1 MAVTPRN
8 EIKTDKIYI
17 KDVFEQWY
25 RIPEYQRPY
34 VWSKDEVIDL
44 LDDISYAAV
53 NTPANDYFLGSFVYQ
68 HKKAGGEQEFVEND
82 LLDGQQRITTI
93 FLLFAVIRDIE
104 TNKKRKENCQKYIF
118 QEEDKDTNTPERI
131 RLLYKI
137 RPEVERFIDEYV
149 KSENSIIDK
158 WEDIIRIANEDKD
171 VSIKNMANA
180 IICIRTYFE
189 ENKNIDIF
197 FPYLLQYVLMIYVYS
212 EQLEDAFRLF
222 TILND
227 RGVKLRNSDILK
239 AQNLQYVPDAER
251 VKYGLQWE
259 ELESELGEDFDR
271 FLSFIRT
278 IVVKEK
284 ARLNLLQ
291 EFEDKIYSPKEKDK
305 TTGKLKPA
313 LLKKGKE
320 TFDLLNRYYEHYD
333 QLFENDN
340 HSFTN
345 GFEFNNMLVVM
356 KTTLPST
363 DWIPPLL
370 SYYNKYNSN
379 RIYDFLLL
387 LDKKFTGDWIGQLT
401 PTERIENMNAILKGI
416 EVHKIPDDLFKT
428 NLFNFDKTNFLKN
441 INKKVYGRQFVKNIL
456 LKLDFLHNDNKANK
470 WSGFGQIT
478 IEHILPQTPK
488 DGSQWKKDFTDIDR
502 ADLTNKLGNL
512 ILLGRGK
519 NASQG
524 RLDYSLK
531 HQKYFAKNINTFPNS
546 LRVFNK
552 YRTQWT
558 KNELNE
564 NQTYVINELK
574 TYYNIK

>member
-1 MAVTPRN
+1 MAITPRN

-34 VWSKDEVIDL
+34 VWNKDEVIDL
-44 LDDISYAAV
+44 LDDISYAAQ
-53 NTPANDYFLGSFVYQ
+53 NTPSNDYFLGSFVYQ

-93 FLLFAVIRDIE
+93 FLLFAVVRDIE

-137 RPEVERFIDEYV
+137 RPEVEKFIDEYV
-149 KSENSIIDK
+149 KPTDSIVEK
-158 WEDIIRIANEDKD
+158 WEEIKRIANEDKD
-171 VSIKNMANA
+171 VSIKNMANT
-180 IICIRTYFE
+180 IVCIRTYFE
-189 ENKNIDIF
+189 ENKNLDIF

-239 AQNLQYVPDAER
+239 AQNLQYVSDVER

-291 EFEDKIYSPKEKDK
+291 EFEDKIYNPKEKDK
-305 TTGKLKPA
+305 ATGTVKSA

-320 TFDLLNRYYEHYD
+320 TFDLLNKYYKHYD

-340 HSFTN
+340 HNFTN

-370 SYYNKYNSN
+370 SYYNKFKSN
-379 RIYDFLLL
+379 HIYDFLLL
-387 LDKKFTGDWIGQLT
+387 LDRKFTGDWIGQLT
-401 PTERIENMNAILKGI
+401 PTERIENMNALLKGI
-416 EVHKIPDDLFKT
+416 DTHKSPNDLFSTK
-428 NLFNFDKTNFLKN
+428 LFDFDKANFLKN
-441 INKKVYGRQFVKNIL
+441 LERKVYGKQFVKNIL
-456 LKLDFLHNDNKANK
+456 LKLDFLCGDNKANK

-488 DGSQWKKDFTDIDR
+488 DGSQWKIDFTDNDR
-502 ADLTNKLGNL
+502 TELTDKLGNL

-531 HQKYFAKNINTFPNS
+531 HQKYFANNINTFPNS

-558 KNELNE
+558 KKELNE
-564 NQTYVINELK
+564 NQIYVIDTLK
-574 TYYNIK
+574 AYYDIK

>member
-34 VWSKDEVIDL
+34 VWSKDEVIEL

-53 NTPANDYFLGSFVYQ
+53 NTPTNDYFLGSFVYQ
-68 HKKAGGEQEFVEND
+68 HRKAGGEQEFIEND

-93 FLLFAVIRDIE
+93 FLLFAVVRDIE
-104 TNKKRKENCQKYIF
+104 INKKRKENCQKYIF

-137 RPEVERFIDEYV
+137 RLEVEKFIDEYV
-149 KSENSIIDK
+149 KTENSIIEK
-158 WEDIIRIANEDKD
+158 WEDIKRIAIEDKD

-180 IICIRTYFE
+180 IVSIRTYFE
-189 ENKNIDIF
+189 ENKNIDTF

-239 AQNLQYVPDAER
+239 AQNLQHVPDAER
-251 VKYGLQWE
+251 TKYGLQWE
-259 ELESELGEDFDR
+259 ELESELGEEFDR

-278 IVVKEK
+278 IVIKEK

-320 TFDLLNRYYEHYD
+320 TFDLLNKYYDHYD

-340 HSFTN
+340 YNFTN

-370 SYYNKYNSN
+370 SYYNKFNSN

-416 EVHKIPDDLFKT
+416 ETYKSTDDLFKT
-428 NLFNFDKTNFLKN
+428 KLFDFDKTNLLKN
-441 INKKVYGRQFVKNIL
+441 ISQKAYGRQFVKNIL
-456 LKLDFLHNDNKANK
+456 LKLDFLHNDNKTNK

-488 DGSQWKKDFTDIDR
+488 DGSQWKKDFTDTDR
-502 ADLTNKLGNL
+502 AELTNKIGNL

-524 RLDYSLK
+524 RFDYSLK
-531 HQKYFAKNINTFPNS
+531 HKKYFDKNINTFPNS
-546 LRVFNK
+546 IRVFNE

-564 NQTYVINELK
+564 NQKYVIDTLK

>member
-1 MAVTPRN
+1 MAKTIRN

-17 KDVFEQWY
+17 KDIFEQWY

-34 VWSKDEVIDL
+34 VWGKDEVVDL

-53 NTPANDYFLGSFVYQ
+53 NTPNNDYFLGSFVYQ
-68 HKKAGGEQEFVEND
+68 HKKAGGDQEFIEND

-104 TNKKRKENCQKYIF
+104 TNKKRKENCQKYIY

-137 RPEVERFIDEYV
+137 RPEVEKFIEEYV
-149 KSENSIIDK
+149 KPENSIVDK
-158 WEDIIRIANEDKD
+158 WDDIKHIANEAKD

-180 IICIRTYFE
+180 IVNIRNYFE
-189 ENKNIDIF
+189 EQKNIDTV

-239 AQNLQYVPDAER
+239 AQNLQHVPDVDR
-251 VKYGLQWE
+251 IKYGIKWE
-259 ELESELGEDFDR
+259 ELESELGDDFDR

-291 EFEDKIYSPKEKDK
+291 EFEEKIYNPKEKDK
-305 TTGKLKPA
+305 STGQLKPS
-313 LLKKGKE
+313 LLKRGKD
-320 TFDLLNRYYEHYD
+320 TFDLLEKYYKHYD

-340 HSFTN
+340 HNFTN
-345 GFEFNNMLVVM
+345 GFEFNNLLVVM

-370 SYYNKYNSN
+370 SYYNKFNSN

-387 LDKKFTGDWIGQLT
+387 LDKKFTGDWVGQLS
-401 PTERIENMNAILKGI
+401 PTERIENMNSILKGI
-416 EVHKIPDDLFKT
+416 ETHITPNDLLKT
-428 NLFNFDKTNFLKN
+428 NLFDFDKADFLKN
-441 INKKVYGRQFVKNIL
+441 VEGKVYGRQFAKSIL
-456 LKLDFLHNDNKANK
+456 LKLDYLLNDNKTTK
-470 WSGFGQIT
+470 WSSFSQIT
-478 IEHILPQTPK
+478 IEHILPQTPT
-488 DGSQWKKDFTDIDR
+488 DSSQWKKDFTDTER
-502 ADLTNKLGNL
+502 AELTNKIGNL

-524 RLDYSLK
+524 RLDYAQK
-531 HQKYFAKNINTFPNS
+531 HQKYFINNINTFPNS

-552 YRTQWT
+552 YQTTWT
-558 KNELNE
+558 KTELYE
-564 NQTYVINELK
+564 NQTNVITTLK
-574 TYYNIK
+574 KYYGI

>member
-1 MAVTPRN
+1 MATTIRN

-17 KDVFEQWY
+17 KDIFEQWY

-34 VWSKDEVIDL
+34 VWGKDEVLDL

-53 NTPANDYFLGSFVYQ
+53 NTPNNDYFLGSFVYQ
-68 HKKAGGEQEFVEND
+68 HKKAGGDQEFVEND

-93 FLLFAVIRDIE
+93 FLLFAVVRDIE
-104 TNKKRKENCQKYIF
+104 TNKKRKENCQKYIY

-137 RPEVERFIDEYV
+137 RPEVEKFIDEYV
-149 KSENSIIDK
+149 KTENSIIEK
-158 WEDIIRIANEDKD
+158 WEDIKRIANEGKD
-171 VSIKNMANA
+171 VSIKNMANT
-180 IICIRTYFE
+180 IVNIKNFFE
-189 ENKNIDIF
+189 EKNNIDIV

-239 AQNLQYVPDAER
+239 AQNLQHVPDAER
-251 VKYGLQWE
+251 IKYGIKWE
-259 ELESELGEDFDR
+259 ELESELGDDFDR

-291 EFEDKIYSPKEKDK
+291 EFEDKIYNPKEKDK
-305 TTGKLKPA
+305 STGIIKPA

-320 TFDLLNRYYEHYD
+320 TFDLIEKYYKHYN

-340 HSFTN
+340 HNFTN
-345 GFEFNNMLVVM
+345 GFEFNNLLVVM

-370 SYYNKYNSN
+370 SYFNKFNSN

-387 LDKKFTGDWIGQLT
+387 LDKKFSGDWVGQLS
-401 PTERIENMNAILKGI
+401 PTERIENMNSILKGI
-416 EVHKIPDDLFKT
+416 EAHKTPDELFKT
-428 NLFNFDKTNFLKN
+428 NLFDFDKADFLKN
-441 INKKVYGRQFVKNIL
+441 IEGKVYGRQFAKSIL
-456 LKLDFLHNDNKANK
+456 LKLDFLLNDNKTTK
-470 WSGFGQIT
+470 WSAFSQIT
-478 IEHILPQTPK
+478 IEHILPQTPS
-488 DGSQWKKDFTDIDR
+488 DSSQWKKDFTDIER
-502 ADLTNKLGNL
+502 AELTNKIGNL

-524 RLDYSLK
+524 RLDYSEK
-531 HQKYFAKNINTFPNS
+531 HKKYFANNINTFPNS

-552 YRTQWT
+552 YQTVWT
-558 KNELNE
+558 KTELDE
-564 NQTYVINELK
+564 NQKNVITTLK
-574 TYYNIK
+574 NYYGI

>member
-1 MAVTPRN
+1 MAVTQRN
-8 EIKTDKIYI
+8 EIRTDKIYI
-17 KDVFEQWY
+17 KDVFELWY

-44 LDDISYAAV
+44 LDDISYAAI
-53 NTPANDYFLGSFVYQ
+53 NTPSNDYFLGSFVFQ
-68 HKKAGGEQEFVEND
+68 HKKAGEGQAFVEND

-93 FLLFAVIRDIE
+93 FILFAVIRDIE
-104 TNKKRKENCQKYIF
+104 TNEKRKKNCQNYIF
-118 QEEDKDTNTPERI
+118 QQEDKDTNTPERI

-137 RPEVERFIDEYV
+137 RPEVEAFIDEYI
-149 KSENSIIDK
+149 KPENSIIEN
-158 WEDIIRIANEDKD
+158 WEEIKRKASDEKD

-180 IICIRTYFE
+180 IVSIRTYFE
-189 ENKNIDIF
+189 ENENIDTF

-227 RGVKLRNSDILK
+227 RGIKLRNSDILK
-239 AQNLQYVPDAER
+239 AQNLQNVPDGER
-251 VKYGLQWE
+251 TKYGGKWE

-291 EFEDKIYSPKEKDK
+291 EFEDKIYNPQEKDK
-305 TTGKLKPA
+305 STGQLKPA
-313 LLKKGKE
+313 LLKRGKE
-320 TFDLLNRYYEHYD
+320 TFDLLDRYFKHYD

-345 GFEFNNMLVVM
+345 GFEFNNMLVCM
-356 KTTLPST
+356 QTTLPST

-370 SYYNKYNSN
+370 SYYNKFKSE
-379 RIYDFLLL
+379 RIYNFLLL
-387 LDKKFTGDWIGQLT
+387 LDKKFTGDWVTQLT
-401 PTERIENMNAILKGI
+401 PTERIENMNSILKGI
-416 EVHKIPDDLFKT
+416 ETEKTPENLFRT
-428 NLFNFDKTNFLKN
+428 NLFDFDKTGFIKN
-441 INKKVYGRQFVKNIL
+441 IEGKVYGRQFAKNL
-456 LKLDFLHNDNKANK
+456 LIKLDFLLNDNKTTK
-470 WSGFGQIT
+470 WSVFSQIS
-478 IEHILPQTPK
+478 IEHILPQTPEE
-488 DGSQWKKDFTDIDR
+488 GSQWKKDFSDIER
-502 ADLTNKLGNL
+502 SEMTNKLGNL
-512 ILLGRGK
+512 ILLGRAK

-531 HQKYFAKNINTFPNS
+531 HERYFANNINTFPNS

-552 YRTQWT
+552 YQKKWS
-558 KNELNE
+558 KAELSE
-564 NQTYVINELK
+564 NQIYVMNTLK
-574 TYYNIK
+574 TYYNI

>member
-1 MAVTPRN
+1 MATAIRN

-17 KDVFEQWY
+17 KDIFEQWY

-34 VWSKDEVIDL
+34 VWEKDEVLDL

-53 NTPANDYFLGSFVYQ
+53 NTPNNDYFLGSFVYQ
-68 HKKAGGEQEFVEND
+68 HKKAGGDQEFVEND

-93 FLLFAVIRDIE
+93 FLLFAVVRDIE
-104 TNKKRKENCQKYIF
+104 TNKKRKENCQKYIY

-137 RPEVERFIDEYV
+137 RPEVEKFIDEYV
-149 KSENSIIDK
+149 KTENSIIEN
-158 WEDIIRIANEDKD
+158 WEDINRIANEGKD

-180 IICIRTYFE
+180 IVNIKNFFE
-189 ENKNIDIF
+189 EKNNIDTV

-239 AQNLQYVPDAER
+239 AQNLQHVPDAER
-251 VKYGLQWE
+251 IKYGIKWE
-259 ELESELGEDFDR
+259 ELESELGDDFDR

-291 EFEDKIYSPKEKDK
+291 EFEDKIYNPKEKDK
-305 TTGKLKPA
+305 STGIIKPA

-320 TFDLLNRYYEHYD
+320 TFDLIEKYYKHYD

-340 HSFTN
+340 HNFTN
-345 GFEFNNMLVVM
+345 GFEFNNLLVVM

-370 SYYNKYNSN
+370 SYFNKFNSN
-379 RIYDFLLL
+379 QIYDFLLL
-387 LDKKFTGDWIGQLT
+387 LDKKFSGDWVGQLT
-401 PTERIENMNAILKGI
+401 PTERIENMNSILKGI
-416 EVHKIPDDLFKT
+416 EAHRTPDELFKT
-428 NLFNFDKTNFLKN
+428 NLFDFDKADFLKN
-441 INKKVYGRQFVKNIL
+441 IEGKVYGRQFAKSIL
-456 LKLDFLHNDNKANK
+456 LKLDFLLNDNKTTK
-470 WSGFGQIT
+470 WSAFSQIT
-478 IEHILPQTPK
+478 IEHILPQTPA
-488 DGSQWKKDFTDIDR
+488 DSSQWKKDFTDIER
-502 ADLTNKLGNL
+502 AYLTNKIGNL

-524 RLDYSLK
+524 RLDYSEK
-531 HQKYFAKNINTFPNS
+531 HKKYFANNINTFPNS
-546 LRVFNK
+546 LRLFNK
-552 YRTQWT
+552 YQTVWT
-558 KNELNE
+558 KTELEE
-564 NQTYVINELK
+564 NQTNVITTLK
-574 TYYNIK
+574 SYYSI

>member
-1 MAVTPRN
+1 M
-8 EIKTDKIYI
+8 
-17 KDVFEQWY
+17 
-25 RIPEYQRPY
+25 
-34 VWSKDEVIDL
+34 
-44 LDDISYAAV
+44 
-53 NTPANDYFLGSFVYQ
+53 YQ
-68 HKKAGGEQEFVEND
+68 HKKAGGDQEFIEND

-104 TNKKRKENCQKYIF
+104 TNKKRKENCQKYIY

-137 RPEVERFIDEYV
+137 RPEVEKFIDEYV
-149 KSENSIIDK
+149 KPENGIVDK
-158 WEDIIRIANEDKD
+158 WDDIKRIANDDKD

-180 IICIRTYFE
+180 IVNIRNYFE
-189 ENKNIDIF
+189 EQKNIDTV

-239 AQNLQYVPDAER
+239 AQNLQHVPDGDR
-251 VKYGLQWE
+251 IKYGIKWE
-259 ELESELGEDFDR
+259 ELESELGDDFDR

-291 EFEDKIYSPKEKDK
+291 EFEEKIYTPKEKDK
-305 TTGKLKPA
+305 STGQLKPS
-313 LLKKGKE
+313 LLKRGKD
-320 TFDLLNRYYEHYD
+320 TFDLLEKYYKHYD

-340 HSFTN
+340 HNFTN
-345 GFEFNNMLVVM
+345 GFEFNNLLVVM

-370 SYYNKYNSN
+370 SYYNKFNSN
-379 RIYDFLLL
+379 RIHDFLLL
-387 LDKKFTGDWIGQLT
+387 LDKKFTGDWVGQLS
-401 PTERIENMNAILKGI
+401 PTERIENMNSILKGI
-416 EVHKIPDDLFKT
+416 ETHKTPDDLFKT
-428 NLFNFDKTNFLKN
+428 DLFDFDKADFLKN
-441 INKKVYGRQFVKNIL
+441 VEGKVYGRQFAKSIL
-456 LKLDFLHNDNKANK
+456 LKLDYLLNDNKTTK
-470 WSGFGQIT
+470 WSAFSQIT
-478 IEHILPQTPK
+478 IEHILPQTPT
-488 DGSQWKKDFTDIDR
+488 DSSQWKKDFTDTER
-502 ADLTNKLGNL
+502 ADLTNKIGNL

-524 RLDYSLK
+524 RLDYAQK
-531 HQKYFAKNINTFPNS
+531 HQKYFTNNINTFPNS

-552 YRTQWT
+552 YQTTWT
-558 KNELNE
+558 KTELHE
-564 NQTYVINELK
+564 NQTNVITTLK
-574 TYYNIK
+574 KYYGI

>member
-1 MAVTPRN
+1 MATTIRN

-17 KDVFEQWY
+17 KDIFEQWY

-34 VWSKDEVIDL
+34 VWGKDEVVDL

-53 NTPANDYFLGSFVYQ
+53 NTPNNDYFLGSFVYQ
-68 HKKAGGEQEFVEND
+68 HKKAGGDQEFIEND

-104 TNKKRKENCQKYIF
+104 TNIKRKENCQKYIY

-137 RPEVERFIDEYV
+137 RPEVEKFIEEYV
-149 KSENSIIDK
+149 KSKNSIVEK
-158 WEDIIRIANEDKD
+158 WEDIKRIANDSKD

-180 IICIRTYFE
+180 IVNIRTFFE
-189 ENKNIDIF
+189 EHNNIDTV

-239 AQNLQYVPDAER
+239 AQNLQHVAEIER
-251 VKYGLQWE
+251 IKYGIKWE

-291 EFEDKIYSPKEKDK
+291 EFEDKIYNPKEKDK
-305 TTGKLKPA
+305 STGKLKPA
-313 LLKKGKE
+313 LLKRGKD
-320 TFDLLNRYYEHYD
+320 TFDLVDKYYKHYD

-340 HSFTN
+340 HNFTN

-370 SYYNKYNSN
+370 SYYNKFNSN

-387 LDKKFTGDWIGQLT
+387 LDKKFTGDWVGQLS
-401 PTERIENMNAILKGI
+401 PTERIENMNSILKGI
-416 EVHKIPDDLFKT
+416 DTHKTPEDLFKT
-428 NLFNFDKTNFLKN
+428 ELFDFDKADFLKN
-441 INKKVYGRQFVKNIL
+441 IEGKVYGRQFAKSIL
-456 LKLDFLHNDNKANK
+456 LKLDFLLNDNKTTK
-470 WSGFGQIT
+470 WSAFSQIT
-478 IEHILPQTPK
+478 IEHILPQTPT
-488 DGSQWKKDFTDIDR
+488 DSSQWKKDFTDTER
-502 ADLTNKLGNL
+502 ADLMNKIGNL

-524 RLDYSLK
+524 RLDYAEK
-531 HQKYFAKNINTFPNS
+531 HKKYFANNINTFPNS

-552 YRTQWT
+552 YQTVWT
-558 KNELNE
+558 KAELEE
-564 NQTYVINELK
+564 NQAKVITTLK
-574 TYYNIK
+574 KYYGI

>member
-1 MAVTPRN
+1 M
-8 EIKTDKIYI
+8 
-17 KDVFEQWY
+17 
-25 RIPEYQRPY
+25 
-34 VWSKDEVIDL
+34 

-53 NTPANDYFLGSFVYQ
+53 NTPNNDYFLGSFVYQ

-93 FLLFAVIRDIE
+93 FLLFAVVRDIE
-104 TNKKRKENCQKYIF
+104 TNKKRKENCQKYIY

-137 RPEVERFIDEYV
+137 RPEVEKFIDEYV
-149 KSENSIIDK
+149 KTENSIIDK
-158 WEDIIRIANEDKD
+158 WEDIKRIANEGKD

-180 IICIRTYFE
+180 IVNIKGFFE
-189 ENKNIDIF
+189 EKNNIDIV

-239 AQNLQYVPDAER
+239 AQNLQHVPDTER
-251 VKYGLQWE
+251 IKYGIKWE
-259 ELESELGEDFDR
+259 ELESELGDDFDR

-291 EFEDKIYSPKEKDK
+291 EFEDKIYNPKEKDK
-305 TTGKLKPA
+305 STGTIKPA
-313 LLKKGKE
+313 LLKKGKD
-320 TFDLLNRYYEHYD
+320 TFDLIDKYYKHYD
-333 QLFENDN
+333 RLFENDN
-340 HSFTN
+340 YNFTN
-345 GFEFNNMLVVM
+345 GFEFNNLLVVM

-370 SYYNKYNSN
+370 SYFNKFNSN

-387 LDKKFTGDWIGQLT
+387 LDKKFSGDWVGQLS
-401 PTERIENMNAILKGI
+401 PTERIENMNSILKGI
-416 EVHKIPDDLFKT
+416 EAYRTPDDLFKT
-428 NLFNFDKTNFLKN
+428 NLFDFDKIDFLKN
-441 INKKVYGRQFVKNIL
+441 IEGKVYGRQFAKNIL
-456 LKLDFLHNDNKANK
+456 LKLDFLLNDNKTTK
-470 WSGFGQIT
+470 WSAFSQIT
-478 IEHILPQTPK
+478 IEHILPQTPA
-488 DGSQWKKDFTDIDR
+488 DSSQWKRDFSEEER
-502 ADLTNKLGNL
+502 AELTNKIGNL

-519 NASQG
+519 NSSQG
-524 RLDYSLK
+524 RVDYTDK
-531 HQKYFAKNINTFPNS
+531 HTKYFANNINTFPNS

-552 YRTQWT
+552 YQTVWT
-558 KNELNE
+558 KNELEE
-564 NQTYVINELK
+564 NQADVIATLK
-574 TYYNIK
+574 KYYGI

>member
-1 MAVTPRN
+1 MAISPRN

-34 VWSKDEVIDL
+34 VWSRDEVIEL
-44 LDDISYAAV
+44 LDDISYAAK
-53 NTPANDYFLGSFVYQ
+53 NTPNNDYFLGSFVYQ
-68 HKKAGGEQEFVEND
+68 HRKAGGEQMFIEND

-118 QEEDKDTNTPERI
+118 QEEDRDTNTPERI

-137 RPEVERFIDEYV
+137 RSEVEKFIDEYI
-149 KSENSIIDK
+149 KPENSIIDK
-158 WEDIIRIANEDKD
+158 WEDIKRLSIEDKD

-180 IICIRTYFE
+180 LVSIRTYFE
-189 ENKNIDIF
+189 ENNNIDIF

-239 AQNLQYVPDAER
+239 AQNLQNVPEKER
-251 VKYGLQWE
+251 IKYGLEWE

-291 EFEDKIYSPKEKDK
+291 EFEDKIYNPKEKDK
-305 TTGKLKPA
+305 ATGKLKTP
-313 LLKKGKE
+313 LLNRGKE
-320 TFDLLNRYYEHYD
+320 TFDLLNKYYCHYD

-340 HSFTN
+340 YQFTN
-345 GFEFNNMLVVM
+345 GFEFNNMLEIM

-370 SYYNKYNSN
+370 SYYNKYKSN
-379 RIYDFLLL
+379 QIYEFLLF

-401 PTERIENMNAILKGI
+401 PNERIENMNSILKGI
-416 EVHKIPDDLFKT
+416 ELHNTPMDLFKT
-428 NLFNFDKTNFLKN
+428 NLFDFNKVNFVKN
-441 INKKVYGRQFVKNIL
+441 ISSKIYGRQFVKNIL
-456 LKLDFLHNDNKANK
+456 LKLDFIHNDNRAIK
-470 WSGFGQIT
+470 WSGFGPIT
-478 IEHILPQTPK
+478 IEHILPQNPNE
-488 DGSQWKKDFTDIDR
+488 DSQWKKDFTEEDR
-502 ADLTNKLGNL
+502 ADLTNKIGNL
-512 ILLGRGK
+512 ILLGRSK
-519 NASQG
+519 NSSQG
-524 RLDYSLK
+524 RFDYPLK
-531 HQKYFAKNINTFPNS
+531 HQKYFDKNINTFPNS

-558 KNELNE
+558 KNELIE
-564 NQTYVINELK
+564 NQNYVIDTLK
-574 TYYNIK
+574 TYYNIN

>member
-1 MAVTPRN
+1 MAITVRN

-17 KDVFEQWY
+17 KDIFEQWY

-34 VWSKDEVIDL
+34 VWGKDEVIDL

-53 NTPANDYFLGSFVYQ
+53 NTPNNDYFLGSFVYQ
-68 HKKAGGEQEFVEND
+68 HKKAGVDQEFIEND

-104 TNKKRKENCQKYIF
+104 KNKKRKENCQKYIF

-137 RPEVERFIDEYV
+137 RPEVEKFIDEYV
-149 KSENSIIDK
+149 KTENSIVDK
-158 WEDIIRIANEDKD
+158 WNDIKRIANEDKD

-180 IICIRTYFE
+180 IMNIKNYFE
-189 ENKNIDIF
+189 EQKNIDTV

-239 AQNLQYVPDAER
+239 AQNLQFVPDVDR
-251 VKYGLQWE
+251 IKYGIKWE
-259 ELESELGEDFDR
+259 ELESELGDDFDR

-291 EFEDKIYSPKEKDK
+291 EFDEKIYNPKEKDK
-305 TTGKLKPA
+305 STGHLKPS
-313 LLKKGKE
+313 LLKRGKE
-320 TFDLLNRYYEHYD
+320 TFDLLEKYYKHYD
-333 QLFENDN
+333 LLFENDN

-345 GFEFNNMLVVM
+345 GFEFNNLLVVM

-370 SYYNKYNSN
+370 SYYNKFNSN
-379 RIYDFLLL
+379 RIHDFLLL
-387 LDKKFTGDWIGQLT
+387 LDKKFTGDWVSQLS
-401 PTERIENMNAILKGI
+401 PTERIENMNSILKGI
-416 EVHKIPDDLFKT
+416 ETHKTPDDLFKT
-428 NLFNFDKTNFLKN
+428 DLFEYDKADFLKN
-441 INKKVYGRQFVKNIL
+441 VEGKVYGRQFAKNIL
-456 LKLDFLHNDNKANK
+456 LKLDYLLNDNKTTK
-470 WSGFGQIT
+470 WGAFSQIT
-478 IEHILPQTPK
+478 IEHILPQTPT
-488 DGSQWKKDFTDIDR
+488 DGSQWKKDFTDTER
-502 ADLTNKLGNL
+502 ADLTNKIGNL

-519 NASQG
+519 NSSQG
-524 RLDYSLK
+524 RLDYTQK
-531 HQKYFAKNINTFPNS
+531 HQKYFSKNINTFPNS

-552 YRTQWT
+552 YRIVWT
-558 KNELNE
+558 KKELNE
-564 NQTYVINELK
+564 NQDNVIATLK
-574 TYYNIK
+574 KYYGI

>member
-1 MAVTPRN
+1 MATAIRN

-17 KDVFEQWY
+17 KDIFEQWY

-34 VWSKDEVIDL
+34 VWEKDEVLDL

-53 NTPANDYFLGSFVYQ
+53 NTPNNDYFLGSFVYQ
-68 HKKAGGEQEFVEND
+68 HKKAGGDQEFVEND

-93 FLLFAVIRDIE
+93 FLLFAVVRDIE
-104 TNKKRKENCQKYIF
+104 TNKKRKENCQKYIY

-137 RPEVERFIDEYV
+137 RPEVEKFIDEYV
-149 KSENSIIDK
+149 KTENSIIEN
-158 WEDIIRIANEDKD
+158 WEDINRIANEGKD

-180 IICIRTYFE
+180 IVNIKNFFE
-189 ENKNIDIF
+189 EKNNIDKV

-239 AQNLQYVPDAER
+239 AQNLQHVPDAER
-251 VKYGLQWE
+251 IKYGIKWE
-259 ELESELGEDFDR
+259 ELESELGDDFDR

-291 EFEDKIYSPKEKDK
+291 EFEDKIYNPKEKDK
-305 TTGKLKPA
+305 STGIIKPA

-320 TFDLLNRYYEHYD
+320 TFDLIEKYYKHYD

-340 HSFTN
+340 HNFTN
-345 GFEFNNMLVVM
+345 GFEFNNLLVVM

-370 SYYNKYNSN
+370 SYFNKFNSN
-379 RIYDFLLL
+379 QIYDFLLL
-387 LDKKFTGDWIGQLT
+387 LDKKFSGDWVGQLT
-401 PTERIENMNAILKGI
+401 PTERIENMNSILKGI
-416 EVHKIPDDLFKT
+416 EAHKTPDELFKT
-428 NLFNFDKTNFLKN
+428 NLFDFDKTDFLKN
-441 INKKVYGRQFVKNIL
+441 IEGKVYGRQFAKSIL
-456 LKLDFLHNDNKANK
+456 LKLDFLLNDNKTTK
-470 WSGFGQIT
+470 WSAFSQIT
-478 IEHILPQTPK
+478 IEHILPQTPA
-488 DGSQWKKDFTDIDR
+488 DSSQWKKDFTDIER
-502 ADLTNKLGNL
+502 ADLTNKIGNL

-524 RLDYSLK
+524 RLDYSEK
-531 HQKYFAKNINTFPNS
+531 HKKYFANNINTFPNS

-552 YRTQWT
+552 YQTVWT
-558 KNELNE
+558 KTELEE
-564 NQTYVINELK
+564 NQTNVITTLK
-574 TYYNIK
+574 SYYSI

>member
-1 MAVTPRN
+1 MATTIRN

-17 KDVFEQWY
+17 KDIFEQWY

-34 VWSKDEVIDL
+34 VWGKDEVVEL
-44 LDDISYAAV
+44 LDDISYAAL
-53 NTPANDYFLGSFVYQ
+53 NTPNNDYFLGSFVYQ
-68 HKKAGGEQEFVEND
+68 HKKAGGDQEFIEND

-104 TNKKRKENCQKYIF
+104 TNKKRKENCQKYIY

-137 RPEVERFIDEYV
+137 RPEVEKFIDEFV
-149 KSENSIIDK
+149 KTENSIVDK
-158 WEDIIRIANEDKD
+158 LEDIKRIANEDKD
-171 VSIKNMANA
+171 VSRKNMANA
-180 IICIRTYFE
+180 ILNIKNYFE
-189 ENKNIDIF
+189 EHNNIDTV

-239 AQNLQYVPDAER
+239 AQNLQHVPDAER
-251 VKYGLQWE
+251 TKYGIKWE
-259 ELESELGEDFDR
+259 ELESELGDDFDR

-284 ARLNLLQ
+284 ARLSLLQ
-291 EFEDKIYSPKEKDK
+291 EFEDKIYNPKEKDK
-305 TTGKLKPA
+305 STGKVKPA
-313 LLKKGKE
+313 LLKRGKD
-320 TFDLLNRYYEHYD
+320 TFDLLDKYYKHYD

-340 HSFTN
+340 LNFTN
-345 GFEFNNMLVVM
+345 GFEFNNLLVVM

-387 LDKKFTGDWIGQLT
+387 LDKKFTGDWVGQLS
-401 PTERIENMNAILKGI
+401 PTERMENMNGILKGI
-416 EVHKIPDDLFKT
+416 EAQKTPDDLFKT
-428 NLFNFDKTNFLKN
+428 NSFDFDKADFLKN
-441 INKKVYGRQFVKNIL
+441 IEGKVYGRQFAKSIL
-456 LKLDFLHNDNKANK
+456 LKLDFLLNDNKTTK
-470 WSGFGQIT
+470 WSAFSQIT
-478 IEHILPQTPK
+478 IEHILPQTPS
-488 DGSQWKKDFTDIDR
+488 DSSQWKKDFTDTER
-502 ADLTNKLGNL
+502 ADLTNKIGNL

-524 RLDYSLK
+524 RLDYAQK
-531 HQKYFAKNINTFPNS
+531 HQKYFANNINTFPNS

-552 YRTQWT
+552 YQTVWT
-558 KNELNE
+558 KTELNE
-564 NQTYVINELK
+564 NQTNVIATLK
-574 TYYNIK
+574 KYYGI

>member
-1 MAVTPRN
+1 MAEEIRN
-8 EIKTDKIYI
+8 EIKTGKIYVTEI
-17 KDVFEQWY
+17 FKKWY
-25 RIPEYQRPY
+25 CIPEYQRPY
-34 VWSKDEVIDL
+34 VWEKDQVLEL

-53 NTPANDYFLGSFVYQ
+53 NTPNNDYFLGSFVYQ

-93 FLLFAVIRDIE
+93 FLLFSVIRDIE
-104 TNKKRKENCQKYIF
+104 TNKKRKENCQKYIY

-137 RPEVERFIDEYV
+137 RPEVEKFIDEYV
-149 KSENSIIDK
+149 KTENSIIDK
-158 WEDIIRIANEDKD
+158 WDDIKRIASTEKD

-180 IICIRTYFE
+180 IVNIKGFFE
-189 ENKNIDIF
+189 EKNNIDIV

-239 AQNLQYVPDAER
+239 AQNLQHVSEAER
-251 VKYGLQWE
+251 IKYGIKWE
-259 ELESELGEDFDR
+259 ELESELGDDFDR

-291 EFEDKIYSPKEKDK
+291 EFEEKIYNPKEKDK
-305 TTGKLKPA
+305 STGLLKPA
-313 LLKKGKE
+313 LLKKGKD
-320 TFDLLNRYYEHYD
+320 TFDLIDKYYKHHD

-340 HSFTN
+340 HNFTN
-345 GFEFNNMLVVM
+345 GFEFNNLLVVM

-370 SYYNKYNSN
+370 SYFNKFNSN

-387 LDKKFTGDWIGQLT
+387 LDKKFSGDWVSQLS
-401 PTERIENMNAILKGI
+401 PTERIENMNSILKGI
-416 EVHKIPDDLFKT
+416 EAHKTPDELFKT
-428 NLFNFDKTNFLKN
+428 DLFDFDKADFLKN
-441 INKKVYGRQFVKNIL
+441 IEGKVYGKQFAKSIL
-456 LKLDFLHNDNKANK
+456 LKLDYLLNENKTTK
-470 WSGFGQIT
+470 WSAFSQIT
-478 IEHILPQTPK
+478 IEHILPQTPT
-488 DGSQWKKDFTDIDR
+488 DSSQWKKDFSDTER
-502 ADLTNKLGNL
+502 AELTNKIGNL

-524 RLDYSLK
+524 RLDYADK
-531 HQKYFAKNINTFPNS
+531 HKKYFENNINTFPNS

-552 YRTQWT
+552 YKTVWR
-558 KNELNE
+558 KNELEE
-564 NQTYVINELK
+564 NQVNVIATLK
-574 TYYNIK
+574 KYYGI

>member
-1 MAVTPRN
+1 MATSIRN

-17 KDVFEQWY
+17 KDIFEQWF

-34 VWSKDEVIDL
+34 VWGKDEVIDL
-44 LDDISYAAV
+44 LDDISYAAI
-53 NTPANDYFLGSFVYQ
+53 NTPNNDYFLGSFVYQ
-68 HKKAGGEQEFVEND
+68 HKKAGGGQKFVEND

-104 TNKKRKENCQKYIF
+104 TNKKRKENCQKYIY
-118 QEEDKDTNTPERI
+118 QEEDRDTNTPERI

-137 RPEVERFIDEYV
+137 RPEVEKFIDEYV
-149 KSENSIIDK
+149 KTENSIVDK
-158 WEDIIRIANEDKD
+158 WEDIKLIANEDKD

-180 IICIRTYFE
+180 IINIRTFFE
-189 ENKNIDIF
+189 EQNNIDTV

-239 AQNLQYVPDAER
+239 AQNLQHVAETER
-251 VKYGLQWE
+251 IKYGIKWE
-259 ELESELGEDFDR
+259 ELESELGDDFDR

-291 EFEDKIYSPKEKDK
+291 EFEDKIYNPKEKDK
-305 TTGKLKPA
+305 STGKIKTA
-313 LLKKGKE
+313 LLKRGKD
-320 TFDLLNRYYEHYD
+320 TFDLLDKYYKHYD

-340 HSFTN
+340 HNFTN
-345 GFEFNNMLVVM
+345 GFEFNNLLVVM

-370 SYYNKYNSN
+370 SYYNKFNSK

-387 LDKKFTGDWIGQLT
+387 LDKKFTGDWVGQLS
-401 PTERIENMNAILKGI
+401 PTERFDNMSSILKGI
-416 EVHKIPDDLFKT
+416 ETHKTPDDLFKT
-428 NLFNFDKTNFLKN
+428 TLFDFDEADFLKN
-441 INKKVYGRQFVKNIL
+441 IEGKVYGRQFAKNIL
-456 LKLDFLHNDNKANK
+456 LKLDFLLNDNKTTK
-470 WSGFGQIT
+470 WSVFSQIT
-478 IEHILPQTPK
+478 IEHILPQTPTES
-488 DGSQWKKDFTDIDR
+488 SQWKKDFTDADR
-502 ADLTNKLGNL
+502 LDLTNKIGNL

-524 RLDYSLK
+524 RLDYIQK
-531 HQKYFAKNINTFPNS
+531 RQKYFIKNINTFPNS
-546 LRVFNK
+546 LHVFNK
-552 YRTQWT
+552 YQTIWT
-558 KNELNE
+558 KTELTE
-564 NQTYVINELK
+564 NQTNVIATLK
-574 TYYNIK
+574 NYYGI

>member
-1 MAVTPRN
+1 MATAIRN

-17 KDVFEQWY
+17 KDIFEQWY

-34 VWSKDEVIDL
+34 VWEKDEVLDL

-53 NTPANDYFLGSFVYQ
+53 NTPNNDYFLGSFVYQ
-68 HKKAGGEQEFVEND
+68 HKKAGGDQEFIEND

-93 FLLFAVIRDIE
+93 FLLFAVVRDIE
-104 TNKKRKENCQKYIF
+104 TNKKRKENCQKYIY

-137 RPEVERFIDEYV
+137 RPEVEKFIDEYV
-149 KSENSIIDK
+149 KTENSIIEN
-158 WEDIIRIANEDKD
+158 WEDINRIANEGKD

-180 IICIRTYFE
+180 IVNIKNFFE
-189 ENKNIDIF
+189 EKNNIDTV

-239 AQNLQYVPDAER
+239 AQNLQHVPDAER
-251 VKYGLQWE
+251 IKYGIKWE
-259 ELESELGEDFDR
+259 ELESELGDDFDR

-291 EFEDKIYSPKEKDK
+291 EFEDKIYNPKEKDK
-305 TTGKLKPA
+305 STGIIKPA

-320 TFDLLNRYYEHYD
+320 TFDLIEKYYKHYD

-340 HSFTN
+340 HNFTN
-345 GFEFNNMLVVM
+345 GFEFNNLLVVM

-370 SYYNKYNSN
+370 SYFNKFNSN
-379 RIYDFLLL
+379 QIYDFLLL
-387 LDKKFTGDWIGQLT
+387 LDKKFSGDWVGQLT
-401 PTERIENMNAILKGI
+401 PTERIENMNSILKGI
-416 EVHKIPDDLFKT
+416 EAHRTPDELFKT
-428 NLFNFDKTNFLKN
+428 NLFDFDKADFLKN
-441 INKKVYGRQFVKNIL
+441 IEGKVYGRQFAKSIL
-456 LKLDFLHNDNKANK
+456 LKLDFLLNDNKTTK
-470 WSGFGQIT
+470 WSAFSQIT
-478 IEHILPQTPK
+478 IEHILPQTPA
-488 DGSQWKKDFTDIDR
+488 DSSQWKKDFTDIER
-502 ADLTNKLGNL
+502 AYLTNKIGNL

-524 RLDYSLK
+524 RLDYSEK
-531 HQKYFAKNINTFPNS
+531 HKKYFANNINTFPNS
-546 LRVFNK
+546 LRLFNK
-552 YRTQWT
+552 YQTVWT
-558 KNELNE
+558 KTELEE
-564 NQTYVINELK
+564 NQTNVITTLK
-574 TYYNIK
+574 SYYSI